1 MLPRMSRRSI
11 FAFRV
16 KAGIKFS
23 GLFFR
28 FGPKADYG
36 KPYLLVKLPSLWPS
50 KQYYQGML
58 VRRMVHK

>member
-1 MLPRMSRRSI
+1 MSRRSM

-16 KAGIKFS
+16 KAGITIS
-23 GLFFR
+23 GLYFR
-28 FGPKADYG
+28 FGPKPDYS
-36 KPYLLVKLPSLWPS
+36 KPYLLVKLPSSRPS